1 MLFMS
6 ETIIEDHLD
15 VAGKC
20 AAVEHWLNKTL
31 LSTVTKKS
39 KDYDNLE
46 DSEYRN

>member
-6 ETIIEDHLD
+6 ETIIEDHQD
-15 VAGKC
+15 VAVIG

>member
-6 ETIIEDHLD
+6 ETIIEDRSS
-15 VAGKC
+15 G

>member
-20 AAVEHWLNKTL
+20 AAVEHWFNKTLTL

-39 KDYDNLE
+39 
-46 DSEYRN
+46 